1 MLAQGN
7 DAVEV
12 GVVPVSE
19 VEAETD
25 GSLRKRLSYGLQT
38 AVMLAAGLFS
48 DCAMVFLFFFM
59 CARLVLQRKH
69 F

>member
-25 GSLRKRLSYGLQT
+25 GSLRKAFIIWAADSRDACRRIVLGLCHGLLILLYVCT
-38 AVMLAAGLFS
+38 ACAAT
-48 DCAMVFLFFFM
+48 
-59 CARLVLQRKH
+59 QH